1 MYIVPDLQ
9 SKSSDNKTERKLHNM
24 SLEQIK
30 EFCLYGSG
38 IVFVFMTLVQITPI
52 KLNPWSWLGRCIGRA
67 INGEVIEKV
76 NKLTQDVKDMKETNE
91 EEWVTLSRSH
101 ILRFGDEL
109 LHGVKHSKEH
119 FDQILIDVS
128 KYEVYC
134 KTHPSYTNDV
144 ATATIKQIRKIY
156 NECLDKH
163 DFL

>member
-1 MYIVPDLQ
+1 
-9 SKSSDNKTERKLHNM
+9 M

-30 EFCLYGSG
+30 EFCLYGGG

-52 KLNPWSWLGRCIGRA
+52 QLNPWSWLGRCIGRA
-67 INGEVIEKV
+67 INWEVIEKV
-76 NKLTQDVKDMKETNE
+76 NKLTQNVKDMKEANE

-119 FDQILIDVS
+119 FDQILLDVS
-128 KYEVYC
+128 KYEDYC
-134 KTHPSYTNDV
+134 KNHPSYTNDV